1 MIENS
6 SLAPQ
11 SVLKRKPFD
20 FDRSLNTFAAWCL
33 ALLWLLPLLYA
44 VWTAFHPSE
53 YETRFSLLA
62 PKTLQNFVQA
72 WNEAPFARYFL
83 NTVILVTGIVAAQF
97 FLCTLAA
104 YAFAR
109 FTFPGRNVLFTLVLL
124 QLLVMPD
131 ILIVQNYQTMRSFGL
146 IDTIAAIGL
155 PYIASGFGIFLLRQT
170 FMTVPKEL
178 DEAARVEGCS
188 FLGVL
193 WRVYIPLAKPTY
205 LAYGL
210 VSVSHHWN
218 NFVWPLI
225 VTNSVETRP
234 LTVGLSIFA
243 VTDSGIQWSVI
254 NAATLMT
261 SGPLLIAFLLFQRQF
276 VQSFIR
282 AGIK

>member
-6 SLAPQ
+6 SLERQ

-53 YETRFSLLA
+53 YETRFSLFA
-62 PKTLQNFVQA
+62 PLTLQNFVQA